1 MAARLLQQNVATLR
15 STPLDAWAC
24 LIKRMHKI
32 VRVFIAEFE
41 LMSQTCGS
49 IFVSMLAYLRASPSR
64 DALLKVSPRASTPRQ
79 KQSKLANLKV
89 SPRAS
94 TPQKKRKASAV
105 LIAEF
110 ELISQTCR
118 CVSIDASSKPT
129 RIDLFDL
136 FYSVEV
142 SHSSFVLRN
151 LVSLLPSLCW
161 PDRPASQFV

>member
-1 MAARLLQQNVATLR
+1 M
-15 STPLDAWAC
+15 
-24 LIKRMHKI
+24 
-32 VRVFIAEFE
+32 
-41 LMSQTCGS
+41 
-49 IFVSMLAYLRASPSR
+49 
-64 DALLKVSPRASTPRQ
+64 SPRASTPR
-79 KQSKLANLKV
+79 
-89 SPRAS
+89 
-94 TPQKKRKASAV
+94 KKRKASAV

-110 ELISQTCR
+110 ERISQTCR
-118 CVSIDASSKPT
+118 SVSIDAGSKPT

>member
-1 MAARLLQQNVATLR
+1 
-15 STPLDAWAC
+15 
-24 LIKRMHKI
+24 MHKI

-49 IFVSMLAYLRASPSR
+49 IFVSMLAYLRASPSH
-64 DALLKVSPRASTPRQ
+64 DALLKVSPRASTPR
-79 KQSKLANLKV
+79 
-89 SPRAS
+89 
-94 TPQKKRKASAV
+94 KKRKASAV

-118 CVSIDASSKPT
+118 SVSIDASSKPT
-129 RIDLFDL
+129 RIYLFDL

-142 SHSSFVLRN
+142 SHSSFFLRN

>member
-32 VRVFIAEFE
+32 VRVFMAEFE

-49 IFVSMLAYLRASPSR
+49 IFVSMLAYLRASPSH
-64 DALLKVSPRASTPRQ
+64 DALLKVSPRASTPR
-79 KQSKLANLKV
+79 
-89 SPRAS
+89 
-94 TPQKKRKASAV
+94 KKRKASAV

-118 CVSIDASSKPT
+118 SVSIDASSKPT